1 MVADSHNKSRFFS
14 FSLASDMLWKKSLLL
29 LLCCI
34 GSIPAALA
42 QKAILTGK
50 ITDEDNVP
58 LIQIPVEES
67 GTDNVVFTDSTGTYS
82 LTIPADKRT
91 GIRITFLGF
100 EPETFSVK
108 VAQGASATRDVVM
121 KRYYNNLLGEVE
133 VTENKAR
140 QEAGNVVVN
149 LENVDLNPGPVTG
162 VEGLLKVLVGSH
174 NELTSQY
181 TVRGGNFDENL
192 VYVNDFEI
200 YRPFLVRS
208 GQQEGL
214 SFVNSDLTAGVNFSV
229 GGFQSKYGDKMS
241 SVLDVTYKRPKKFA
255 GSVMLSLLGVQA
267 HVEGATRNKKLT
279 YLLGVR
285 QKSNQ
290 YLLQS
295 QPTKGQY
302 NPSFTDIQGLL
313 NYRFSQKWELELIGN
328 YARNRFNFQPEES
341 VAAFGF
347 VNEAYKLRTLFE
359 GNENDQFD
367 SRFGGLSLSFRPTTK
382 TKIKLLASGFQT
394 NEFETYDINGE
405 YGFYALE
412 ADLGKPDFG
421 QEKYNL
427 GTGVIHDFARN
438 YLTANVGNVAL
449 RGSHDLDKHYIQ
461 WGLDATYVNVDD
473 KLLEWQRRDS
483 AGFSQPYDT
492 SAIRMAKSYRAD
504 NQLDYTRVSAFI
516 QDNILLSNTM
526 TLTLGVRANYTFL
539 NEELIISPRAQYS
552 IKPDWKRDIVF
563 RVSTG
568 LYAQPPFYREM
579 RDMEGNLNT
588 QLKAQKSYHAAA
600 GLDYNFK
607 MMGDRPFKLTAEVY
621 YKQLWDLVPYEYD
634 NVRIRYFAN
643 NNGKG
648 YAYGGEVRLFGDLV
662 KDAESWVSL
671 GYLKTEN
678 QILNSATGVYSD
690 YMPRPTDQR
699 VSFGM
704 FFSDYLPRNKNF
716 KMFLNMMYATGLP
729 FSPPGKG
736 LDPAYQLR
744 IPDYKRVDIGFSA
757 LLIDGN
763 KKNRPAYSFFS
774 AFKSVWLSAEVF
786 NLLGIQNTLSYQWI
800 QDYTSNRLYAVPN
813 RLTARLINVKLAA
826 KF

>member
-1 MVADSHNKSRFFS
+1 MLQKRF
-14 FSLASDMLWKKSLLL
+14 LLL
-29 LLCCI
+29 FFCCLCS
-34 GSIPAALA
+34 GFMLQA
-42 QKAILTGK
+42 QQATITGH
-50 ITDEDNVP
+50 ITDQEGLPAPDVSV
-58 LIQIPVEES
+58 IES
-67 GTDNVVFTDSTGTYS
+67 GTDNGTVTDSSGAYS
-82 LTIPADKRT
+82 IHIPAGKKVWLKASSVVYEYEDFHAKAEAGATVIRDITLTKRDNILAT
-91 GIRITFLGF
+91 VDIRDN
-100 EPETFSVK
+100 S
-108 VAQGASATRDVVM
+108 
-121 KRYYNNLLGEVE
+121 N
-133 VTENKAR
+133 R
-140 QEAGNVVVN
+140 QEAGSVGISMKNID
-149 LENVDLNPGPVTG
+149 EAPTPTG
-162 VEGLLKVLVGSH
+162 GIEGKIKTLVGYN

-181 TVRGGNFDENL
+181 TVRGGNYDENL

-255 GSVMLSLLGVQA
+255 GSVLLSLLGLQA
-267 HVEGATRNKKLT
+267 HIEGATKNKKLT
-279 YLLGVR
+279 YLFGVR

-313 NYRFSQKWELELIGN
+313 NYRFSPKWEMELIGN
-328 YARNRFNFQPEES
+328 YARNRFNFVPVES
-341 VAAFGF
+341 EAAFGF
-347 VNEAYKLRTLFE
+347 VNEAYKLRTFFNGSE
-359 GNENDQFD
+359 MDQFD
-367 SRFGGLSLSFRPTTK
+367 SRFAGLSLSYRPNEK
-382 TKIKLLASGFQT
+382 TKIKFLASGFQT
-394 NEFETYDINGE
+394 NEFETYDIVGE
-405 YGFYALE
+405 YAFYALE

-438 YLTANVGNVAL
+438 YLTANVGTVAL
-449 RGSHDLDKHYIQ
+449 RGSHDADKHYIQ
-461 WGLDATYVNVDD
+461 WGLDATYVDVDD

-483 AGFSQPYDT
+483 AGFSQPFDT
-492 SAIRMAKSYRAD
+492 SEIKMTKTYRAK
-504 NQLDYTRVSAFI
+504 NQLDYTRLSAFL
-516 QDNILLSNTM
+516 QDNILLSNIM
-526 TLTLGVRANYTFL
+526 TLTLGIRANYTFL
-539 NEELIISPRAQYS
+539 NEELIISPRVQYS
-552 IKPDWKRDIVF
+552 VKPKWKRDVVF

-588 QLKAQKSYHAAA
+588 ALKAQKSYHAAA
-600 GLDYNFK
+600 GLDYNFT
-607 MMGDRPFKLTAEVY
+607 MWGDRPFKFTTEIY

-662 KDAESWVSL
+662 KDAESWVSV

-678 QILNSATGVYSD
+678 KILNSVTGEYSD
-690 YMPRPTDQR
+690 YLPRPTDQR
-699 VSFGM
+699 ITFGM

-716 KMFLNMMYATGLP
+716 KMFLNLMYATGLP

-736 LDPAYQLR
+736 LDPLYQLR
-744 IPDYKRVDIGFSA
+744 IPDYKRVDVGFSA

-763 KKNRPAYSFFS
+763 KKNRPSYSFFS

-800 QDYTSNRLYAVPN
+800 QDYSSDKIYAVPN
-813 RLTARLINVKLAA
+813 RLTARLINVKLSA

>member
-1 MVADSHNKSRFFS
+1 M
-14 FSLASDMLWKKSLLL
+14 KKSLLL
-29 LLCCI
+29 LFCCI
-34 GSIPAALA
+34 GWVVASRA
-42 QKAILTGK
+42 QKATLSGR

-58 LIQIPVEES
+58 LFKIPVEET
-67 GTDNVVFTDSTGTYS
+67 GTDNVAFTDSSGIYHIDIPTGKKIS
-82 LTIPADKRT
+82 F
-91 GIRITFLGF
+91 RITYLGF
-100 EPETFSVK
+100 EPEAFSVK
-108 VAQGASATRDVVM
+108 ATSGDGLTRDIVM
-121 KRYYNNLLGEVE
+121 KRYYNNMLGEVE
-133 VTENKAR
+133 VKDNQAR
-140 QEAGNVVVN
+140 HEAGNVVVN
-149 LENVDLNPGPVTG
+149 LENVDLNPGPVGG
-162 VEGLLKVLVGSH
+162 VEGLLKTLVGSN

-229 GGFQSKYGDKMS
+229 GGFQAKYGDKMS

-255 GSVMLSLLGVQA
+255 GSVMLSLLGIQA

-302 NPSFTDIQGLL
+302 NPSFTDIQGLI
-313 NYRFSQKWELELIGN
+313 NYRFNDRWELELIGN

-347 VNEAYKLRTLFE
+347 VNEAYKLRTVFQ
-359 GNENDQFD
+359 GNERDQFD
-367 SRFGGLSLSFRPTTK
+367 SRFAGLSLSFRPTKK
-382 TKIKLLASGFQT
+382 TKIKLLASRFQT
-394 NEFETYDINGE
+394 NEYETYDIYGE
-405 YGFYALE
+405 YAFYALE

-421 QEKYNL
+421 QEKYSL
-427 GTGVIHDFARN
+427 GTGVIHDYARN
-438 YLTANVGNVAL
+438 YLTANVGTIAL
-449 RGSHDLDKHYIQ
+449 RGTHDLGKHYVL
-461 WGLDATYVNVDD
+461 WGLDATYVNIDD

-483 AGFSQPYDT
+483 AGFTQPYDT
-492 SAIRMAKSYRAD
+492 SAIRMAKTYKAN
-504 NQLDYTRVSAFI
+504 NQLDYTRFSAFI
-516 QDNILLSNTM
+516 QDNILLNDIM
-526 TLTLGVRANYTFL
+526 TLTIGVRANYTAL
-539 NEELIISPRAQYS
+539 NKELIISPRAQYS
-552 IKPDWKRDIVF
+552 LKPKWNRDVVF
-563 RVSTG
+563 RLSTG

-579 RDMEGNLNT
+579 RDMQGNLNT
-588 QLKAQKSYHAAA
+588 ELKAQKSYHAAA

-607 MMGDRPFKLTAEVY
+607 MWGDRPFKVTAEVY

-634 NVRIRYFAN
+634 NVRIRYYAN

-662 KDAESWVSL
+662 KDAESWVSV
-671 GYLKTEN
+671 GYLKTDN
-678 QILNSATGVYSD
+678 AILDPATGAYSQ
-690 YMPRPTDQR
+690 YFARPTDQR
-699 VSFGM
+699 VNFGM

-716 KMFLNMMYATGLP
+716 KMFLNLMYATGLP
-729 FSPPGKG
+729 FSPPDKG

-757 LLIDGN
+757 LLIDGA
-763 KKNRPAYSFFS
+763 KKNRPAFSFFS